1 MQIKTRLKWLLV
13 AMAASAVTA
22 HADRLY
28 RSGDGAFYAYADVT
42 DVEPIV
48 RIVEVSRPETTC
60 WQAPPSRQARYRRGG
75 GYRSYTPLVIG
86 GILGG
91 VVGHQFGGG
100 RGKDV
105 MTVAGSLL
113 GASIGR
119 DAAHRDRAG
128 SGRAYQS
135 GRYCEV
141 TAVVHQEE
149 RLDGYH
155 VTYRFEGQ
163 QFVTRTAYDPG
174 NQIRVRVQV
183 DPAAYN

>member
-1 MQIKTRLKWLLV
+1 MQIKNRLKWIVV

-28 RSGDGAFYAYADVT
+28 RSADGAFYSYADVT
-42 DVEPIV
+42 NVEPIV

-60 WQAPPSRQARYRRGG
+60 WQEPPRHQARYRHGG
-75 GYRSYTPLVIG
+75 GYRSFTPLLIG
-86 GILGG
+86 GIVGG

-119 DAAHRDRAG
+119 DAADRHRAG
-128 SGRAYQS
+128 GGRADNG

-141 TAVVHQEE
+141 TEVVHQEE
-149 RLDGYH
+149 RLDGYR
-155 VTYRFEGQ
+155 VTYRFEGR